1 MTTDENAI
9 RQLYQS
15 LLAAWNRQDAA
26 AMAAC
31 YLEDGSQ
38 VGFDGSQINGR
49 GEIEQAMASIFADH
63 QTAAYISIVRETRFL
78 TNDVALLRA
87 VVGMVPPS
95 GADINPATN
104 AVQSLVAVRKSGAWR
119 IAHFHN
125 TPAAWHGR
133 PQDVEALTEELRKAL
148 RENM

>member
-49 GEIEQAMASIFADH
+49 GEIERAMASIFADH